1 MTTSEK
7 VAYLKGLTEGLGI
20 DPAQKEGKILST
32 ILDILEDLALD
43 QEDLAS
49 DIAELDEGLDAVSD
63 DQEDLASDIAEL
75 DEGLDAVSDDLED
88 VETVL
93 FGDPED
99 EDEDWDDEEAE
110 DWDGETT
117 FYECECPVCGET
129 VTFDEDV
136 LAKGSIQCPAC
147 GETLEFD
154 TGSDEAKPEE

>member
-63 DQEDLASDIAEL
+63 D
-75 DEGLDAVSDDLED
+75 LED

-99 EDEDWDDEEAE
+99 EDEDWDEGEAE

-147 GETLEFD
+147 GETLEFELGED
-154 TGSDEAKPEE
+154 AEKE

>member
-7 VAYLKGLTEGLGI
+7 VAYLKGLTEGLGV
-20 DPAQKEGKILST
+20 DPQQKEGKILST
-32 ILDILEDLALD
+32 ILDILEDLAL
-43 QEDLAS
+43 
-49 DIAELDEGLDAVSD
+49 